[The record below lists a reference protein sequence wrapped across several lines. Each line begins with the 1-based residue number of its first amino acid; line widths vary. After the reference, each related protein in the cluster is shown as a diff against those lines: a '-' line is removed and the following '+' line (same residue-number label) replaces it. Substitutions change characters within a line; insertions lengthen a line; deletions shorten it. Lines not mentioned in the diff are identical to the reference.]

1 VIAGL
6 VSVVMPAF
14 DEEVFVAEAIRSVL
28 AQTHEAIELIVVD
41 DGSADRT
48 ASIAAGFTGVK
59 VVTRPRRGGPAAARN
74 SGLAEACGEYWT
86 IFDADDVMPRDRL
99 ARGVAYFEENRSV
112 DLVLG
117 RAEAF
122 VSPGEPRPPHWNPAW
137 DAGPY
142 HGHPGTALARR
153 SVLDAV
159 GRFDESLALGSDM
172 QWLMRAQLG
181 GVRIGKIDDL
191 CLRYRIHAG
200 NATRDVGGNR
210 ANMLTAL
217 RTARKFDPRPAAG
230 G

>member
-1 VIAGL
+1 VT
-6 VSVVMPAF
+6 VSSAASPTSKRTG
-14 DEEVFVAEAIRSVL
+14 RS
-28 AQTHEAIELIVVD
+28 T
-41 DGSADRT
+41 S
-48 ASIAAGFTGVK
+48 
-59 VVTRPRRGGPAAARN
+59 
-74 SGLAEACGEYWT
+74 YW
-86 IFDADDVMPRDRL
+86 
-99 ARGVAYFEENRSV
+99 
-112 DLVLG
+112 G

-217 RTARKFDPRPAAG
+217 RTARRFDPRPVRRRRTRAQLL
-230 G
+230 